1 MICRFLL
8 AIVSSLAACVS
19 AHAEPVWLV
28 VGASDASPARI
39 AQKSKA
45 LFEAYE
51 NGLIVQ
57 THDCGDKNNVFAWV
71 ADVAP
76 SAKAAQETVNRVRAA
91 IKDAYVKRCDVKPGS
106 LLALRVSA
114 VDKSIANVPQDAVN
128 WEDRDRISS
137 TQDLGE
143 GKSAIIV
150 RYYAATPDDP
160 LEGRRE
166 RVMLA
171 AGDRRITLDDN
182 CVNPSRVLLN
192 HDRVVFHCVREQ
204 AGTALLHSVFVFS
217 TTGEKLA
224 EIDHCRNPKWAGERT
239 VVCDEETVNSNG
251 KLELTGRRTNV
262 AIPGK

>member
-1 MICRFLL
+1 MIRRFLL
-8 AIVSSLAACVS
+8 VIVGSLAACVS

-28 VGASDASPARI
+28 VGASDASPARV
-39 AQKSKA
+39 AQKAKA
-45 LFEAYE
+45 LFMVYE
-51 NGLIVQ
+51 NGLIIQ
-57 THDCGDKNNVFAWV
+57 TYDCGDKNNVFAWV

-76 SAKAAQETVNRVRAA
+76 TAKAAQETLNRVRAS

-143 GKSAIIV
+143 GKSAVIV
-150 RYYAATPDDP
+150 RYYAAAPEDP

-166 RVMLA
+166 RLMLVDGA
-171 AGDRRITLDDN
+171 KRITLDDH
-182 CVNPSRVLLN
+182 CVNPSKVLLN
-192 HDRVVFHCVREQ
+192 HDRVVFHCAKEQ
-204 AGTALLHSVFVFS
+204 AGTALLHNVFVFA

-239 VVCDEETVNSNG
+239 VVCDAETVNSNG
-251 KLELTGRRTNV
+251 KLELKNRRTNV
-262 AIPGK
+262 VIPGK